1 MSFENDSIEGFCAS
15 LASAAPTPGGGTAS
29 AAAGALGAAL
39 VSMVCELTLSK
50 EKYRDAHEAL
60 APIAAEAKEAGEELR
75 RLMTEDAEAF
85 EGIARARKM
94 PKVTEAEQAARL
106 AAIQAASRL
115 AADVPMRTARAATD
129 LLDRVPLLAEK
140 GNPNAISD
148 AGVAALLLSAAAE
161 GALLNVSIN
170 LPGIEDGGFVA
181 EMERKTAELSREIE
195 RLRAQSI
202 QLVRKTFG
210 K

>member
-106 AAIQAASRL
+106 AA
-115 AADVPMRTARAATD
+115 DVPMRTARAATD